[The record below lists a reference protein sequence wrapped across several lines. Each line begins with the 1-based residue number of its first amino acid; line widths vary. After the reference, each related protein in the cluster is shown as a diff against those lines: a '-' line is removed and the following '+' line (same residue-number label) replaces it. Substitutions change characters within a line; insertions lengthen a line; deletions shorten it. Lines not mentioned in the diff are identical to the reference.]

1 MSLGKAVLSLVFTG
15 AFPCKQLLSGPRNP
29 EQPLYAAAEVEY
41 SLQPGKGNICHS
53 HRNYFGGGGGG
64 LDLAASSPVAKG
76 CEALIGLPLI
86 P

>member
-41 SLQPGKGNICHS
+41 SLQPGKGNI
-53 HRNYFGGGGGG
+53 
-64 LDLAASSPVAKG
+64 
-76 CEALIGLPLI
+76 
-86 P
+86 